1 MLFGKKEKTSI
12 KQDDILET
20 KKILSALKLYKESK
34 KKIDEQV
41 RVNENWFQSK
51 HWQYI
56 KGNQQDLGH
65 EPTTPFILNA
75 VWNKHADAMDNYPE
89 PVFLEREENDREE
102 AEKLSKIVPL
112 ILEKNDFEKIYSDV
126 WWQKIKQG
134 TGIYYVGWDSSK
146 DNGLGDIT
154 INKIDILRFFA
165 QPHIDHLQDSRYIFV
180 LSLVDT
186 DILKKQYPDK
196 EIASDAA
203 SSTIQSYFGDYKQE
217 ELEGKSCLID
227 CYEKCRTETGKE
239 AVHLTKI
246 VGETVLYST
255 KTDERFAQKGLYE
268 HGLYPFVVDVFI
280 PKESSIYGIGMIECA
295 KPTQEYIDKLDY
307 LIEANCLVSG
317 KPRWI
322 VKRSSGIRVDDLR
335 DLNKDFIEADTA
347 VDETA
352 VRAFQ
357 ATAIPSHIIQHRQN
371 KINELKEVIGNRD
384 FAQGSVTGGVTAA
397 GAISAL
403 QEAGNKLSRDN
414 IKSSYRAFK
423 DIVNLCVELIREFY
437 DEERSFR
444 ITGDNGEVEYG
455 TISNQNI
462 KPQPQMTVTGE
473 TVYRKA
479 VFDIKIIPQRKNPFN
494 TNTHNQMVMQLLQSG
509 AFTAQAA
516 DSAIIALNAMI
527 MENKDSI
534 IRGLKDLKAK
544 AQMEQ
549 MQMMQMQQQMAMQ
562 QASIPQE
569 QSIPPDS
576 ENVGG
581 GVAM

>member
-227 CYEKCRTETGKE
+227 CYE
-239 AVHLTKI
+239 
-246 VGETVLYST
+246 
-255 KTDERFAQKGLYE
+255 
-268 HGLYPFVVDVFI
+268 
-280 PKESSIYGIGMIECA
+280 
-295 KPTQEYIDKLDY
+295 
-307 LIEANCLVSG
+307 
-317 KPRWI
+317 
-322 VKRSSGIRVDDLR
+322 
-335 DLNKDFIEADTA
+335 
-347 VDETA
+347 
-352 VRAFQ
+352 
-357 ATAIPSHIIQHRQN
+357 
-371 KINELKEVIGNRD
+371 
-384 FAQGSVTGGVTAA
+384 
-397 GAISAL
+397 
-403 QEAGNKLSRDN
+403 
-414 IKSSYRAFK
+414 
-423 DIVNLCVELIREFY
+423 
-437 DEERSFR
+437 
-444 ITGDNGEVEYG
+444 
-455 TISNQNI
+455 
-462 KPQPQMTVTGE
+462 
-473 TVYRKA
+473 
-479 VFDIKIIPQRKNPFN
+479 
-494 TNTHNQMVMQLLQSG
+494 
-509 AFTAQAA
+509 
-516 DSAIIALNAMI
+516 
-527 MENKDSI
+527 
-534 IRGLKDLKAK
+534 
-544 AQMEQ
+544 
-549 MQMMQMQQQMAMQ
+549 
-562 QASIPQE
+562 
-569 QSIPPDS
+569 
-576 ENVGG
+576 
-581 GVAM
+581 